1 MTFIVTMHI
10 KCTQAFKPPPTE
22 AGAEELR
29 RNPNELKE
37 LLEAVFTACNDMTCL
52 AKSAATKFSEKY
64 EKLSEKFS
72 EKYAAIK
79 FSEKFSRSTRSPTS

>member
-64 EKLSEKFS
+64 
-72 EKYAAIK
+72 AGIN